1 MLICIVS
8 VNMSVNDAKM
18 NITINDKRLVAE
30 FKGITFSNFK
40 KSKVIDELIQCLINS
55 KIEHACYWC
64 SELICAG
71 HFGDVWDII
80 ILYVSKY
87 IHLGNPKLPIYIAKR
102 IEQFKTIVTNGY
114 LEDELSM
121 RNHPQIRNL
130 FAEIIAILCL
140 SRKKHPFEPMKIKK
154 EEEFNMS
161 FMSSRLKAPSVDFAT
176 SLFRKDDPKE
186 LFIAINEFA
195 YHISRKSKNAMSACY
210 WLEWIIEYETICK
223 SKKETCSCETRDFAP
238 VGEKFKKDPIWIVW
252 DAILSECKERKDLI
266 TTKIMDALLS
276 IFCIKFT
283 SGVKRRRRFI
293 VYFAIS
299 LLADPVDFTFEMLTL
314 SQKKQVEKV
323 VEKIHI
329 VYRDVK
335 KNEIIPEEEIIMNT
349 DGMTVVKPERTNLDK
364 TIERLEK
371 MNQIM
376 NGKM

>member
-1 MLICIVS
+1 
-8 VNMSVNDAKM
+8 
-18 NITINDKRLVAE
+18 
-30 FKGITFSNFK
+30 
-40 KSKVIDELIQCLINS
+40 
-55 KIEHACYWC
+55 
-64 SELICAG
+64 
-71 HFGDVWDII
+71 
-80 ILYVSKY
+80 
-87 IHLGNPKLPIYIAKR
+87 
-102 IEQFKTIVTNGY
+102 
-114 LEDELSM
+114 
-121 RNHPQIRNL
+121 
-130 FAEIIAILCL
+130 
-140 SRKKHPFEPMKIKK
+140 
-154 EEEFNMS
+154 
-161 FMSSRLKAPSVDFAT
+161 MSSRLKAPSVDFAT

>member
-1 MLICIVS
+1 MN
-8 VNMSVNDAKM
+8 VNNDSKM
-18 NITINDKRLVAE
+18 NVLINDKRPFSE

-40 KSKVIDELIQCLINS
+40 KSKVMNELIQCLINS
-55 KIEHACYWC
+55 KIEPACYWC

-102 IEQFKTIVTNGY
+102 IEQFKTIVSNGY
-114 LEDELSM
+114 LEDEILM

-140 SRKKHPFEPMKIKK
+140 SRKKHPFEVMKIKK

-161 FMSSRLKAPSVDFAT
+161 FMSSRLKAPSVDFAS
-176 SLFRKDDPKE
+176 SLIRKDDPKE

-195 YHISRKSKNAMSACY
+195 YHISRKSKNAISACY

-223 SKKETCSCETRDFAP
+223 SKNELCICETREFAP
-238 VGEKFKKDPIWIVW
+238 VGDKFKKDPIWIVW
-252 DAILSECKERKDLI
+252 DAILCECKERKDLI
-266 TTKIMDALLS
+266 TTKIIDALLS

-283 SGVKRRRRFI
+283 PGVKRRRRFI

-299 LLADPVDFTFEMLTL
+299 LLADPVDFTLDMLTL
-314 SQKKQVEKV
+314 PQKKQVEKV

-329 VYRDVK
+329 VYKDVK
-335 KNEIIPEEEIIMNT
+335 KNEIIPEEDVIMNT
-349 DGMTVVKPERTNLDK
+349 DGMTVVKKEKTNLDK